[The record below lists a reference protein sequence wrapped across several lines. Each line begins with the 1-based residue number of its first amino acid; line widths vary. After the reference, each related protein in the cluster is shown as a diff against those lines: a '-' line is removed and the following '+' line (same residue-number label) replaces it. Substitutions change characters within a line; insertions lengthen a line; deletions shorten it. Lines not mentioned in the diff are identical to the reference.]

1 MIEGAEMGDL
11 NAKVNAAIRADYK
24 GETVDSTAAAQKSID
39 RQARHPPPL
48 PSAFSLSLPLYLEPM
63 IQEEPENSRLALGK
77 VASWKVF

>member
-1 MIEGAEMGDL
+1 MIGVCQENFLTASHNKASYVL
-11 NAKVNAAIRADYK
+11 R
-24 GETVDSTAAAQKSID
+24 ETVDSTAAAQKSID